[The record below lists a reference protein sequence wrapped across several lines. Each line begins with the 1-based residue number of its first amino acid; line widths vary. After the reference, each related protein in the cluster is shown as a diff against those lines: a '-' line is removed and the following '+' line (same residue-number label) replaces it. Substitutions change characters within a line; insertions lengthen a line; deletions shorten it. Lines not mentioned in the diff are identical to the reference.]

1 MISIDYD
8 HSVRTIGMYS
18 DGPIS
23 EVDAI
28 DAANRWLRATIVSN
42 EWQVVRVSRISP
54 NTVSV
59 IYELVVLD

>member
-8 HSVRTIGMYS
+8 RFVRTIGMYS

-28 DAANRWLRATIVSN
+28 DAANRWLSATIVSN

-59 IYELVVLD
+59 IYELTALD